1 MLIGIFLLLLGVLML
16 LDNLGIIHYR
26 FGDYILPIALIAVG
40 ASIIAGN
47 RKKKLP

>member
-1 MLIGIFLLLLGVLML
+1 MLIGIFLLLIGALML

-26 FGDYILPIALIAVG
+26 FGDYILPIALIAIG
-40 ASIIAGN
+40 ASIIAGH